1 MGGNGEFNKYSFCWS
16 NENILEIDRGDGY
29 TTLQIDLMP
38 WIVHFKMGEM
48 GTLRLCIFYAIKKG
62 ILGMFNSYYEI
73 ISYDSLN
80 ISSFIFLNYFVQLVK
95 THISY
100 FMKVQLINDYITSVV
115 HLS

>member
-1 MGGNGEFNKYSFCWS
+1 
-16 NENILEIDRGDGY
+16 
-29 TTLQIDLMP
+29 
-38 WIVHFKMGEM
+38 
-48 GTLRLCIFYAIKKG
+48 
-62 ILGMFNSYYEI
+62 MFNSYYEI

-100 FMKVQLINDYITSVV
+100 FMKVQLITDYITSVV